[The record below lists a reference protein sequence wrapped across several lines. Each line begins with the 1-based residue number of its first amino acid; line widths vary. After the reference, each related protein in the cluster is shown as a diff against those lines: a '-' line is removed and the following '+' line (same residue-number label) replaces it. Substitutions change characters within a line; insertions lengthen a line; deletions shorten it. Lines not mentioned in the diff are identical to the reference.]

1 LYKPVLH
8 NEQAVIIG
16 LNMGDRQAFETLYSS
31 RYLLVFH
38 FARRFVVDQQAAE
51 DITTDTFL
59 KVWQKHRDFPTLAKL
74 DSFLFTVARRA
85 SLNYLRDQ
93 KRHGEKNRLL
103 LAAAGAD
110 EQPDLAEQ
118 EISVRVFEY
127 IYSEIAKLPAN
138 MQAVLRLHL
147 EGMRNEAIG
156 EQLGLAEKT
165 VRNLKTEAIK
175 ALRFRLSHTEFAV
188 LQVLLLAVHHG
199 VC

>member
-1 LYKPVLH
+1 
-8 NEQAVIIG
+8 
-16 LNMGDRQAFETLYSS
+16 MGDRQAFEALYGS
-31 RYLLVFH
+31 RYLPIFH
-38 FARRFVVDQQAAE
+38 FVRRFVVDQQAAE

-59 KVWQKHRDFPTLAKL
+59 KVWQKHRDFESLAKL

-93 KRHGEKNRLL
+93 KRHGLKNRLL
-103 LAAAGAD
+103 FAAGGTD

-118 EISVRVFEY
+118 EISVRVFEF
-127 IYSEIAKLPAN
+127 IYAEIGKLPAN
-138 MQAVLRLHL
+138 MQAVVKLHL
-147 EGMRNEAIG
+147 EGMKNEAIA

-165 VRNLKTEAIK
+165 VRNLKTDAIK
-175 ALRFRLSHTEFAV
+175 MLRLRLSHTEFAL